1 MLEAARQLTRAGF
14 NTDLLVAVG
23 GGALR
28 GSVPSG
34 VRLIDLDSWKTPLC
48 LPGLVYYIRRE
59 RPQAMIATLEQSC
72 ATALVAKWFVGREFR
87 LIVRQ
92 AIVYSAFRELLDVRM
107 RMVFTTMRLL
117 LPGADAI
124 WAVSSS
130 VADDLRRVAP
140 KAAHMIEVVV
150 NPVVDEALQKE
161 ASAPTHHPWFEDSRI
176 PIVLTAARLVSFKDL
191 PTLLRAFAAVVERR
205 PARLVLLG
213 EGEERGRL
221 EALATQ
227 LGIREQVAFLGF
239 QANPFPYMAR
249 ARVFVLSSAVEGL
262 PGALVQAMA
271 CGTSVVSTDAPGGAR
286 EVLDGGR
293 WGKLVPIGDVPAMA
307 AAIDE
312 TIDNPAPPETLIRA
326 ASRYSTA
333 AFAEQMTALLR
344 RVLGSDASER
354 RTPERI

>member
-14 NTDLLVAVG
+14 RTDLIVAVR

-48 LPGLVYYIRRE
+48 LPGLVRYVRRE
-59 RPQAMIATLEQSC
+59 HPQAMIATLEQSC
-72 ATALVAKWFVGREFR
+72 ATALVAKWFVGRRFR

-92 AIVYSAFRELLDVRM
+92 AIVYSAFRELLGTPM

-117 LPGADAI
+117 LPQADAI
-124 WAVSSS
+124 WAVSSA
-130 VADDLRRVAP
+130 VANDLRRVAP
-140 KAAHMIEVVV
+140 RAAHLIEVVV
-150 NPVVDEALQKE
+150 NPVVNEALRRK
-161 ASAPTHHPWFEDSRI
+161 ASEPVRHPWFEDSRI
-176 PIVLTAARLVSFKDL
+176 PVVLTAARLVSFKDI
-191 PTLLRAFAAVVERR
+191 PTLLRAFAIVAGRR
-205 PARLVLLG
+205 SVRLVLLG
-213 EGEERGRL
+213 EGQERTRL
-221 EALATQ
+221 EALAAR

-249 ARVFVLSSAVEGL
+249 AQVFVLSSTVEGL
-262 PGALVQAMA
+262 PGVLVQAMA
-271 CGTSVVSTDAPGGAR
+271 CGTSVVSTDAPGGAG

-312 TIDNPAPPETLIRA
+312 TIDNPAPPETLIRV
-326 ASRYSTA
+326 ASRYSSA
-333 AFAEQMTALLR
+333 AFSKQMTALLL
-344 RVLGSDASER
+344 RVVAVHV
-354 RTPERI
+354 